1 MLLIVEEISV
11 DKSFPS
17 WRLSL
22 FTSEMGG
29 GGNCL
34 ILLPHAHERGLTRTA
49 RSASPEI
56 EAPQNLPGWEA
67 PYVYPCACKA
77 AWVWLE
83 AAQAC
88 KVGLLSA
95 LPGLIRSGL
104 ATARPVEQRGFE
116 NKAGVWDVGPS
127 SGRRAPPRGQRAWVG
142 RAATANTCQKFS
154 CSGDTI

>member
-1 MLLIVEEISV
+1 MHMRGVLH
-11 DKSFPS
+11 
-17 WRLSL
+17 RLQGVPAQRL
-22 FTSEMGG
+22 RLPNPYLGGKPPTS
-29 GGNCL
+29 
-34 ILLPHAHERGLTRTA
+34 I
-49 RSASPEI
+49 
-56 EAPQNLPGWEA
+56 
-67 PYVYPCACKA
+67 PCACKA

-88 KVGLLSA
+88 KVGPLSA

-127 SGRRAPPRGQRAWVG
+127 SRRCAPPRGQRAWVG

-154 CSGDTI
+154 CSRGTI